1 MVNIVIKG
9 FLIGATD
16 GSSGEP
22 WLMIT
27 IALIGVLGV
36 SVTGFFS
43 YLAQKHAKS
52 SAKHSAEA
60 NDAVNHRQ
68 PGQDRLFDMVASTR
82 DAVKELSEWK
92 ERWDLIPDKFQ
103 EPQDLVTN
111 FAVIEDRISNLGER
125 LDNSIFTLRGHI
137 DNKVTTLEHKVV
149 EIDNKL
155 TTHIKENSDKIR
167 SVNENQTNKKE
178 NNEKN
183 I

>member
-1 MVNIVIKG
+1 MSIITASLSETTQASSNDPWVVII
-9 FLIGATD
+9 L
-16 GSSGEP
+16 
-22 WLMIT
+22 
-27 IALIGVLGV
+27 ALIAVSGVIV
-36 SVTGFFS
+36 SAWFS

-52 SAKHSAEA
+52 SAKNSAEA

-82 DAVKELSEWK
+82 DSVKELNEWK
-92 ERWDLIPDKFQ
+92 ERWESIPDRFQ

-137 DNKVTTLEHKVV
+137 DHKVTTLEHKVI
-149 EIDNKL
+149 EIDDKL
-155 TTHIKENSDKIR
+155 TTHIKENSDKIK
-167 SVNENQTNKKE
+167 SVSKNSNNEKE
-178 NNEKN
+178 NNEKD